1 MSMHRANKDKN
12 FTVISN
18 YHLQDKKLSLR
29 AKGLLSLM
37 LSLPDEW
44 EYSINGLVSICKES
58 EKTVEKALKELKDL
72 GYLEVI
78 KIPPNQSKTG
88 RFEYS
93 YEIFEKPKKQE
104 GKKQGVEFGSMEKQ
118 EGKKQ
123 GVEILGVEKQGLE
136 FYPQLNTKQ
145 LNTKRKNTKQLNTN
159 KKELSELEQTVIEFE
174 KMRKLIKAPLTPK
187 AKELMLKKL
196 DKLASTDAEKIEILN
211 QSIENSWKGIFP
223 LRQENGYNTSRSNKV
238 EMPDYMKKQ
247 EKGEIVST
255 PVNEETLAKALE
267 LQRQFKEK

>member
-1 MSMHRANKDKN
+1 MSVHRANKDKN

-104 GKKQGVEFGSMEKQ
+104 GKKQGVEIWSIEKQ

-123 GVEILGVEKQGLE
+123 
-136 FYPQLNTKQ
+136 PQLNTKQ

-159 KKELSELEQTVIEFE
+159 KKELSELEKTVIEFE
-174 KMRKLIKAPLTPK
+174 KMRKLIKAPLTSK
-187 AKELMLKKL
+187 AKELMLIKL

-223 LRQENGYNTSRSNKV
+223 LRQGNGYNTSRSNKV

-267 LQRQFKEK
+267 LQRQFKGK

>member
-104 GKKQGVEFGSMEKQ
+104 GKKQ

-123 GVEILGVEKQGLE
+123 GVEKQGVEKQELE
-136 FYPQLNTKQ
+136 FYPQLNTKRK
-145 LNTKRKNTKQLNTN
+145 NTKRKNTKQLNTN

-238 EMPDYMKKQ
+238 EIPDYMKKQ

-255 PVNEETLAKALE
+255 PVSDEALAKALE

>member
-145 LNTKRKNTKQLNTN
+145 LNTKIKNTKKLNTN
-159 KKELSELEQTVIEFE
+159 KKELSELEKTVIEFE

-223 LRQENGYNTSRSNKV
+223 LRQENGYNTSGSNKV

-255 PVNEETLAKALE
+255 PANEEALAKALE
-267 LQRQFKEK
+267 LQRQFEGK

>member
-1 MSMHRANKDKN
+1 MPVHRANKDNN

-104 GKKQGVEFGSMEKQ
+104 GKKQGVE
-118 EGKKQ
+118 KQ
-123 GVEILGVEKQGLE
+123 GVEKQGVEKQGLE

-238 EMPDYMKKQ
+238 EMPEYMKKQ

>member
-1 MSMHRANKDKN
+1 MSVHRANKDKN

-104 GKKQGVEFGSMEKQ
+104 GKKQGVEFVSMVKQ

-211 QSIENSWKGIFP
+211 QSIENSWGGIFP

-267 LQRQFKEK
+267 LQRQFKGK

>member
-104 GKKQGVEFGSMEKQ
+104 GKKQGVEKQ
-118 EGKKQ
+118 
-123 GVEILGVEKQGLE
+123 GVEKQGLE
-136 FYPQLNTKQ
+136 FYPQLNTKIK
-145 LNTKRKNTKQLNTN
+145 NTKRKNTKQLNTN

-238 EMPDYMKKQ
+238 EIPDYMKKQ

-255 PVNEETLAKALE
+255 PVSDEALAKALE

>member
-93 YEIFEKPKKQE
+93 YEIFEKPKKQD
-104 GKKQGVEFGSMEKQ
+104 GKKK
-118 EGKKQ
+118 
-123 GVEILGVEKQGLE
+123 
-136 FYPQLNTKQ
+136 T
-145 LNTKRKNTKQLNTN
+145 
-159 KKELSELEQTVIEFE
+159 
-174 KMRKLIKAPLTPK
+174 
-187 AKELMLKKL
+187 
-196 DKLASTDAEKIEILN
+196 
-211 QSIENSWKGIFP
+211 GIC
-223 LRQENGYNTSRSNKV
+223 
-238 EMPDYMKKQ
+238 
-247 EKGEIVST
+247 
-255 PVNEETLAKALE
+255 
-267 LQRQFKEK
+267 